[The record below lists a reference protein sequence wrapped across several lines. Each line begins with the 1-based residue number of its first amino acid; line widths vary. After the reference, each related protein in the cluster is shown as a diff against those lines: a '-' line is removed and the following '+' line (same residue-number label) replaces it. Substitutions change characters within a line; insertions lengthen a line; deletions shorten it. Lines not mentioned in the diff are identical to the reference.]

1 MCIMVAGTGHDF
13 INRHSCQEGLFI
25 RTALLKGAEFDLEDK
40 KAMGTLMDQ

>member
-1 MCIMVAGTGHDF
+1 MVAGTGHDF

-40 KAMGTLMDQ
+40 KGYGHPDGSV